1 MRDVYIVGIDML
13 KFGRFQGVTPGELGA
28 QAALLAMDEAGVT
41 IHDIQALYS
50 CLLYTSD
57 AADE

>member
-28 QAALLAMDEAGVT
+28 AHRVGQAVEEERHRHLKCTGDLVE
-41 IHDIQALYS
+41 L
-50 CLLYTSD
+50 
-57 AADE
+57 